1 MNHEAV
7 AHTYPDFEVALTMF
21 TRASQPLD
29 RILTMWN
36 WTTGDLVR
44 ASVGR

>member
-7 AHTYPDFEVALTMF
+7 AALYPDFEAALALF

-36 WTTGDLVR
+36 WTTGDLLR
-44 ASVGR
+44 AC